1 MKQKILR
8 RIRDLEHEIS
18 GIQCELNDLYKY
30 DIQNIFTQ
38 LQIEALQKRQET
50 KFSIKNE
57 LLSII
62 SE

>member
-18 GIQCELNDLYKY
+18 EIQCELNDLYKY
-30 DIQNIFTQ
+30 DIQNVFTQ

-50 KFSIKNE
+50 KISIKNE